1 MCGLTYGLCS
11 SDCNVAI
18 LLKIQGKPSYHKHGP
33 DSTLKTVIFKILSFE
48 QIGKGELLIIPHT
61 HIVYLV

>member
-11 SDCNVAI
+11 SDRNVAI
-18 LLKIQGKPSYHKHGP
+18 FLKIKDKPSYHKHGP

-48 QIGKGELLIIPHT
+48 QIGKYVSH
-61 HIVYLV
+61 